1 MKSSTKTLL
10 RDSLLAGGSLVAC
23 LIVLFGW
30 YRYQYPYG
38 PKSCTLQCMSG
49 GLLQFAFEHD
59 GWFPRSDNGPE
70 DALARLY
77 PTYCL
82 SWELAGISGDAIATE
97 SMLERNGT
105 LDASSTSWI
114 YMQGLKKSDHPDL
127 AILWDSKAGLL
138 ANGRRDG
145 SGGRSVLLIS
155 GAITNVNGSD
165 WAGFMK
171 GQEELRKAM
180 QKH

>member
-1 MKSSTKTLL
+1 
-10 RDSLLAGGSLVAC
+10 
-23 LIVLFGW
+23 
-30 YRYQYPYG
+30 
-38 PKSCTLQCMSG
+38 
-49 GLLQFAFEHD
+49 
-59 GWFPRSDNGPE
+59 
-70 DALARLY
+70 
-77 PTYCL
+77 
-82 SWELAGISGDAIATE
+82 
-97 SMLERNGT
+97 MLERNGT

-114 YMQGLKKSDHPDL
+114 YMQGLEKSDHPDL

-171 GQEELRKAM
+171 SQEELRKAM
-180 QKH
+180 